1 MNRREVS
8 KTETRRLIMAA
19 ARNLFLERELDQCTM
34 RAIAKEAGVSAA
46 SVVVHFKNKGALM
59 EAALTEDIDRV
70 TAQALATLPA
80 TKGDLARRLTHI
92 WRSMYTFYNANRKLY
107 RALIRST
114 VFEPEADT
122 PFLTSQTI
130 TFFDFLEKMIEE
142 EKAAGRMVPSADS
155 YILARVLFSQYFGVL
170 IMFYRNPSMTPEA
183 AADLVQAMT
192 RQTLAGLTNL
202 SVN

>member
-8 KTETRRLIMAA
+8 KSETRRLIMAA
-19 ARNLFLERELDQCTM
+19 ARNLFLKRELDQCTM

-59 EAALTEDIDRV
+59 EEALTEDIDRV
-70 TAQALATLPA
+70 TAEAIATLPDQ
-80 TKGDLARRLTHI
+80 GDLARRLTHI
-92 WRSMYTFYNANRKLY
+92 WQSMYNFYNANRKLY

-114 VFEPEADT
+114 VFEPEVDT
-122 PFLTSQTI
+122 PFLTSQTA

-142 EKAAGRMVPSADS
+142 GKAAGRMVPSVDS
-155 YILARVLFSQYFGVL
+155 YILARALFSQYFGAL
-170 IMFYRNPSMTPEA
+170 IMFYRDPSMTPEA
-183 AADLVQAMT
+183 AANLVQAMT
-192 RQTLAGLTNL
+192 RQTLAGLTDL